1 MAQQTATS
9 MADVLKEGWSSDR
22 LQGQFEDKNLPLG
35 KLESY
40 RGVVLGRQINTPIL
54 AGRAGAFTSVGAGG
68 GNLNDPI
75 PQPVTKAFWTMPYSW
90 FQIALDTS
98 ALIQSGQDVQ
108 SVVAGKD
115 LEIKGAVENTRHQ
128 ISRMIVTNGD
138 GVVAACDTGT
148 SSATVKLIN
157 AATEGASY
165 GYSALMRG
173 WLAAGFPVQIGT
185 TADVDALTSG
195 LGAGPGVGQTAGRGW
210 IQSVDKTASAPTI
223 TLQGAIATTA
233 GTHFCYVPNPNSAT
247 AANPEVNG
255 LRMLIGNAPNTS
267 FGGINP
273 STAGFDFW
281 AGAARDV
288 TTTTFSLDLAL
299 NLQRL
304 VMQNSGNAPAAIWSG
319 FKQQM
324 NLYALLQSQV
334 QYAGDGSMAVGNVN
348 APTWNGMKIE
358 AMADILDTD
367 FFMLTPSDLFRVKG
381 NVDQPRWASDIV
393 GGGGS
398 LAWKQGTT
406 QFVDGVVYPVNLAC
420 QRRNTQAGAINLK

>member
-1 MAQQTATS
+1 MAQQTATT
-9 MADVLKEGWSSDR
+9 MVDVLKEGWSSER

-40 RGVVLGRQINTPIL
+40 RGTVLGRQVNTPIL

-68 GNLNDPI
+68 GNLNDAV
-75 PQPVTKAFWTMPYSW
+75 PQPVTKAYWTMPYSW

-108 SVVAGKD
+108 GVVAGKD

-138 GVVAACDTGT
+138 GIVAACGT
-148 SSATVKLIN
+148 TTSNVIVPLT
-157 AATEGASY
+157 AAAAEGSTY
-165 GYSALMRG
+165 GFSALMRG
-173 WLAAGFPVQIGT
+173 WLQAGFPVQIGT
-185 TADVDALTSG
+185 TADVDSLTGALA
-195 LGAGPGVGQTAGRGW
+195 AGPGVGQIANRGW

-223 TLQGAIATTA
+223 TLQAAIATTA
-233 GTHFCYVPNPNSAT
+233 GTHYCYIPNPNSAT
-247 AANPEVNG
+247 AANPELNG
-255 LRMLIGNAPNTS
+255 IRQLIGNGV

-273 STAGFDFW
+273 ATAGFDFW
-281 AGAARDV
+281 AGAQRDV
-288 TTTTFSLDLAL
+288 TTTTMSLDLAL
-299 NLQRL
+299 NMQRY
-304 VMQNSGNAPAAIWSG
+304 VMQNSGNAAAAIWTG

-348 APTWNGMKIE
+348 APTWNGMKID

-367 FFMLTPSDLFRVKG
+367 FFMLTPTDLFRVKG
-381 NVDQPRWASDIV
+381 NVDSPKWASDIA
-393 GGGGS
+393 GGS

-406 QFVDGVVYPVNLAC
+406 QFVDGVVYPVQLGA
-420 QRRNTQAGAINLK
+420 QRRNTPAGAINLK

>member
-1 MAQQTATS
+1 MAQQTATT
-9 MADVLKEGWSSDR
+9 MADVLKEGWSADR

-35 KLESY
+35 RLEAY
-40 RGVVLGRQINTPIL
+40 RGVVMGRQVNTPIL
-54 AGRAGAFTSVGAGG
+54 AGRAGAYTSVGAAG

-75 PQPVTKAFWTMPYSW
+75 PQPVTKAFWSMPYSW

-108 SVVAGKD
+108 SIVAGKD

-128 ISRMIVTNGD
+128 MSRQVVTGGD
-138 GVVAACDTGT
+138 GIVAACDTGGP
-148 SSATVKLIN
+148 AAAVKLIN
-157 AATEGASY
+157 AASEGASY

-173 WLAAGFPVQIGT
+173 WLQAGFPVQIGT
-185 TADVDALTSG
+185 TADIDALTTG
-195 LGAGPGVGQTAGRGW
+195 LGAGPGVGQIAGRGW
-210 IQSVDKTASAPTI
+210 IQSVDRTASAPTI
-223 TLQGAIATTA
+223 TLQAAITTVA
-233 GTHFCYVPNPNSAT
+233 GTHFAYVPNPNSAT
-247 AANPEVNG
+247 AANPEMNG
-255 LRMLIGNAPNTS
+255 IRQLIGSGT

-273 STAGFDFW
+273 ATAGFDFW

-304 VMQNSGNAPAAIWSG
+304 VMQNSGNAPAEIWSG

-334 QYAGDGSMAVGNVN
+334 QYSGDGAMNVGNVN
-348 APTWNGMKIE
+348 APTWNGMKIQ

-381 NVDQPRWASDIV
+381 NVDQPRWASDV
-393 GGGGS
+393 AGGGS
-398 LAWKQGTT
+398 LEWKQGTT
-406 QFVDGVVYPVNLAC
+406 QFVDGVVYPINLGA

>member
-1 MAQQTATS
+1 MAQQTATT
-9 MADVLKEGWSSDR
+9 MVDVLKEGWSADR

-40 RGVVLGRQINTPIL
+40 RGVVMGRQINTPIL
-54 AGRAGAFTSVGAGG
+54 AGRAGAYTSVGAGG

-75 PQPVTKAFWTMPYSW
+75 PQPVTKAFWSMPYSW

-98 ALIQSGQDVQ
+98 ALVQSGQDVQ

-128 ISRMIVTNGD
+128 MSRQVVTNGD
-138 GVVAACDTGT
+138 GIVAACDTT
-148 SSATVKLIN
+148 ASSATVKLIN

-173 WLAAGFPVQIGT
+173 WLQAGFPVQIGT
-185 TADVDALTSG
+185 TADVDALTSA
-195 LGAGPGVGQTAGRGW
+195 LAAGPGVGQIAGRGW

-223 TLQGAIATTA
+223 TLQAAIATTA
-233 GTHFCYVPNPNSAT
+233 GTHYCYIPNPNSAT
-247 AANPEVNG
+247 AANPELNG
-255 LRMLIGNAPNTS
+255 IRQVIGVGAL
-267 FGGINP
+267 GGINP
-273 STAGFDFW
+273 ATAGFDFW
-281 AGAARDV
+281 AGAMRDV

-299 NLQRL
+299 NLQRM

-348 APTWNGMKIE
+348 APTWNGMKID

-381 NVDQPRWASDIV
+381 NVDQPRWASDIA
-393 GGGGS
+393 GGS

-406 QFVDGVVYPVNLAC
+406 QFVDGVVYPVNLAL